1 MINFM
6 VLLFINMLEF
16 LDYGVIFG
24 RGYFV
29 YIVYSMSWIC
39 MVFFLC
45 VNFVWVNYYDI
56 MIFFVIFIGVMLF
69 MIKKS
74 FGYYFLIVKFVVYNW
89 VCIIK

>member
-45 VNFVWVNYYDI
+45 VNFVWINYYDI

-74 FGYYFLIVKFVVYNW
+74 FGYYFLIVKFVVYKW
-89 VCIIK
+89 VCII

>member
-16 LDYGVIFG
+16 LDYGVIFE

-45 VNFVWVNYYDI
+45 VNFVWINYYDM

-69 MIKKS
+69 MIKKV
-74 FGYYFLIVKFVVYNW
+74 LD
-89 VCIIK
+89 IIF

>member
-16 LDYGVIFG
+16 LDYGVIFE

-45 VNFVWVNYYDI
+45 VNFVLINYYDI

-69 MIKKS
+69 MMIKKV
-74 FGYYFLIVKFVVYNW
+74 LD
-89 VCIIK
+89 IIF